1 MKDIY
6 GFLLFIRSVLNTPM
20 EDMVELEDEATN
32 NWVPILEGQ
41 AKEIKSLSNEVK
53 EMKAENKIRRLQ
65 DSYRFAEI
73 AEAEDYKLNVANSNR
88 VMITGNY

>member
-1 MKDIY
+1 M
-6 GFLLFIRSVLNTPM
+6 
-20 EDMVELEDEATN
+20 ELEDEATN